1 MKIIRSI
8 ITILLT
14 LSLCLCTFGAEA
26 AAKTADK
33 TAVSVSDSA
42 KNIRVSDKSIT
53 LEEGQSVKVT
63 VYTGGKSVKYQR
75 STKAVSCKAGK
86 TKKGKFTLTVT
97 GVKEGSCTIT
107 LYDKNNKSDKCRIK
121 VTVTEATYYTFRTEE
136 LYESHFLKHGAEFG
150 DITKQEYLD
159 KANALIDDTSDDVL
173 TKREEDG
180 DYLFFN
186 TETGEF
192 LVLSEDG
199 YIRTFFIPDDG
210 IDYWNR
216 Q

>member
-26 AAKTADK
+26 AAKSADK
-33 TAVSVSDSA
+33 TAVSVSDRA

-63 VYTGGKSVKYQR
+63 VYTGGKSIKYQR

-86 TKKGKFTLTVT
+86 TRKGKFTLTVT

-107 LYDKNNKSDKCRIK
+107 LYDKNNKSDKCKIK

-136 LYESHFLKHGAEFG
+136 LFE
-150 DITKQEYLD
+150 
-159 KANALIDDTSDDVL
+159 
-173 TKREEDG
+173 
-180 DYLFFN
+180 
-186 TETGEF
+186 
-192 LVLSEDG
+192 
-199 YIRTFFIPDDG
+199 
-210 IDYWNR
+210 
-216 Q
+216 

>member
-1 MKIIRSI
+1 MKVIRSI

-75 STKAVSCKAGK
+75 ST
-86 TKKGKFTLTVT
+86 
-97 GVKEGSCTIT
+97 IT
-107 LYDKNNKSDKCRIK
+107 LYDKNNKSDR
-121 VTVTEATYYTFRTEE
+121 R
-136 LYESHFLKHGAEFG
+136 
-150 DITKQEYLD
+150 
-159 KANALIDDTSDDVL
+159 
-173 TKREEDG
+173 
-180 DYLFFN
+180 
-186 TETGEF
+186 
-192 LVLSEDG
+192 
-199 YIRTFFIPDDG
+199 
-210 IDYWNR
+210 
-216 Q
+216 

>member
-1 MKIIRSI
+1 MKVIRSI

-33 TAVSVSDSA
+33 TAVSVSDST

-86 TKKGKFTLTVT
+86 TK
-97 GVKEGSCTIT
+97 
-107 LYDKNNKSDKCRIK
+107 R
-121 VTVTEATYYTFRTEE
+121 
-136 LYESHFLKHGAEFG
+136 
-150 DITKQEYLD
+150 
-159 KANALIDDTSDDVL
+159 ANSPL
-173 TKREEDG
+173 R
-180 DYLFFN
+180 
-186 TETGEF
+186 
-192 LVLSEDG
+192 
-199 YIRTFFIPDDG
+199 
-210 IDYWNR
+210 
-216 Q
+216 